1 MKSTIAI
8 LATLFAA
15 TTFNVAAAEGDP
27 AAGEKVFRKCKA
39 CHVVDSDQNRVGPS
53 LQGLIGRQPGTID
66 GFKYSN
72 AMIEFGDGKVWDE
85 ELLTVYLAKP
95 REMVKGT
102 RMAFA
107 GLRKDEEIADIIAY
121 LKQYSPSE

>member
-1 MKSTIAI
+1 MKCAIAI
-8 LATLFAA
+8 LAGLFVS
-15 TTFNVAAAEGDP
+15 TTFNAAAAEGD
-27 AAGEKVFRKCKA
+27 AEAGEKVFRKCKA
-39 CHVVDSDQNRVGPS
+39 CHVVESDQNRVGPS
-53 LQGLIGRQPGTID
+53 LQGLIGRQPGTVD

-72 AMIEFGDGKVWDE
+72 AMIEFGDGKIWDE

>member
-1 MKSTIAI
+1 MRCTIAI
-8 LATLFAA
+8 LTALFAA
-15 TTFNVAAAEGDP
+15 TTFNVAAAEGDA

-53 LQGLIGRQPGTID
+53 LQGLIGRQPGTFD

-107 GLRKDEEIADIIAY
+107 GLRKDKEIADIIAY
-121 LKQYSPSE
+121 LKQYSPAE

>member
-8 LATLFAA
+8 LATLFAT
-15 TTFNVAAAEGDP
+15 TTFNVAAAEGDA

-53 LQGLIGRQPGTID
+53 LQGLIGRQPGTVD

-72 AMIEFGDGKVWDE
+72 AMVEFGDGKVWDE